1 MIDKGEVLFV
11 ESRNFT
17 KYAFRDGSKNEIWI
31 EWHNDFEHV
40 HPKSQW
46 LVKLLV
52 DARKELTSLMFYR
65 AWRHRNARI
74 KGKEKPKTFEEA
86 EGRIAFLEKQVSNFE
101 KAEKARLKNE
111 KKWEKMQRSRKKEG
125 GDMNLHYMKLIA
137 ENAQLKT
144 QITMNNLV
152 REDVFKE
159 NYKLRKELHEFKL
172 QKWLKGEEE

>member
-101 KAEKARLKNE
+101 KAEKARLK
-111 KKWEKMQRSRKKEG
+111 
-125 GDMNLHYMKLIA
+125 
-137 ENAQLKT
+137 T